1 MLFYTL
7 KKLNLK
13 VGDKIKVI
21 GYDGYYYR
29 NMSKITSINNYGATY
44 YYNGDFTEYGI
55 CSVSYQRRI
64 LGLGS
69 RSDQI
74 GSDIKRLFCGKIIRI
89 IPL

>member
-1 MLFYTL
+1 MIFYTL

-29 NMSKITSINNYGATY
+29 DMNNITSIHYGATY
-44 YYNGDFTEYGI
+44 HYNGDFTEYGI

-74 GSDIKRLFCGKIIRI
+74 GSDIKRLFCGKITRI